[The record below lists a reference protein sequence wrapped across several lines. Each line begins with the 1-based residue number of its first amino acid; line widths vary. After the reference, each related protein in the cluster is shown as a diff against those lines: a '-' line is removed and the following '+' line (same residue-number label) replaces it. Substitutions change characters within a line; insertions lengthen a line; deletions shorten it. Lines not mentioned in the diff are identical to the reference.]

1 MLKPKIGNHRKT
13 SRPVLIAVGVA
24 LTLAGAGIG
33 YAASQAEKGSGG
45 SNLQQEIVAR
55 VGDRTI
61 TLAEFN
67 RMVPRDPKNP
77 AARVPPAKKKAFLE
91 QLVNQLLFL
100 EQAKALKL
108 AERPEVAA
116 RIEDAVANVLMN
128 EYVRLEIGQVP
139 KPSEAQIKAYW
150 KDNPEQFKVPTQVRA
165 RHILIATDKR
175 DDAQAR
181 ARAGEIGA
189 RLKAKESF
197 ETLAAELSDDSATK
211 TRGGDLGLFAP
222 GKMAPE
228 FEKAAFAL
236 KAGET
241 SAPVKTAF
249 GYHLIKVE
257 ERREGFTRTY
267 DSVREMIS
275 NKLQQDAQV
284 ERLEARVR
292 ELKAKTKTEVNIGI
306 FDVED

>member
-1 MLKPKIGNHRKT
+1 MLKQNTGNHKT
-13 SRPVLIAVGVA
+13 RRLMPAAVGIA

-33 YAASQAEKGSGG
+33 YAASQAEKSSAA

-55 VGDRTI
+55 VGDRAI

-77 AARVPPAKKKAFLE
+77 AARVAPAKKKAFLE

-100 EQAKALKL
+100 EQAKVLKL

-116 RIEDAVANVLMN
+116 RIEDAAADVLVN

-139 KPSEAQIKAYW
+139 RASEAQIKAYW
-150 KDNPEQFKVPTQVRA
+150 KANPEQFKVPTQVRA
-165 RHILIATDKR
+165 RHILIAGDKL
-175 DDAQAR
+175 DDAKAR
-181 ARAGEIGA
+181 ARADEIGA

-197 ETLAAELSDDSATK
+197 EALAAELSDDAATK
-211 TRGGDLGLFAP
+211 TRGGDLGFFAA

-241 SAPVKTAF
+241 SAPVKTTF

-257 ERREGFTRTY
+257 ERREGFVRSY
-267 DSVREMIS
+267 DAVREMIA

-292 ELKAKTKTEVNIGI
+292 ELRAKTKTEVNIGI

>member
-1 MLKPKIGNHRKT
+1 MLKQNTGNRNT
-13 SRPVLIAVGVA
+13 RRLMPAAVGIA
-24 LTLAGAGIG
+24 LMLAGAGIG
-33 YAASQAEKGSGG
+33 YAASQAEKS
-45 SNLQQEIVAR
+45 STASSLQQEIVAR
-55 VGDRTI
+55 VGDRAI

-116 RIEDAVANVLMN
+116 RVEDAVSNVLMN

-139 KPSEAQIKAYW
+139 KPGEAQIKAYW
-150 KDNPEQFKVPTQVRA
+150 KNNPEQFTVPTQVRA

-181 ARAGEIGA
+181 ARADEIGA
-189 RLKAKESF
+189 RLKAKENF
-197 ETLAAELSDDSATK
+197 ETLAAELSDDAATK
-211 TRGGDLGLFAP
+211 SRGGDLGMFAP

-257 ERREGFTRTY
+257 ERREGFVRSY
-267 DSVREMIS
+267 DAVREMIA

>member
-1 MLKPKIGNHRKT
+1 MLKQNTGNHKT
-13 SRPVLIAVGVA
+13 RRLMPAAVGIA

-33 YAASQAEKGSGG
+33 YAAPPAEKSSGA
-45 SNLQQEIVAR
+45 NLQQEIVAR

-61 TLAEFN
+61 TLGEFN

-77 AARVPPAKKKAFLE
+77 AARVAPAKKKAFLE

-116 RIEDAVANVLMN
+116 RIEDAVADVLVN
-128 EYVRLEIGQVP
+128 EYVNLEIGQVP
-139 KPSEAQIKAYW
+139 KASEAQIKAYW
-150 KDNPEQFKVPTQVRA
+150 KANPEQFKVPTQVRA
-165 RHILIATDKR
+165 RHILVAVSDKVGE
-175 DDAQAR
+175 AQAR
-181 ARAGEIGA
+181 ARADEILA

-197 ETLAAELSDDSATK
+197 DALAAELSDDAASKA
-211 TRGGDLGLFAP
+211 RGGDLGFFTT

-236 KAGET
+236 KPGEL
-241 SAPVKTAF
+241 SAPVKTSF

-257 ERREGFTRTY
+257 ERREGFVRTF
-267 DSVREMIS
+267 DSVREMIA
-275 NKLQQDAQV
+275 NKLLQDAQ
-284 ERLEARVR
+284 RDRMEARVR

>member
-55 VGDRTI
+55 VGDRAI

>member
-1 MLKPKIGNHRKT
+1 MLKQNSGNHKT
-13 SRPVLIAVGVA
+13 RRLMPAVLGIA
-24 LTLAGAGIG
+24 LTLAGVGIG
-33 YAASQAEKGSGG
+33 YGASQAGKDSGA
-45 SNLQQEIVAR
+45 NLQQEIVAR

-67 RMVPRDPKNP
+67 RIVPRDPKNP
-77 AARVPPAKKKAFLE
+77 AARVAPAKKKAFLE

-116 RIEDAVANVLMN
+116 RIEDATASVLVN

-139 KPSEAQIKAYW
+139 KASEAQLKSYW
-150 KDNPEQFKVPTQVRA
+150 KSNPEQFTVPTQVRA
-165 RHILIATDKR
+165 RHILVAVSDKTS
-175 DDAQAR
+175 DLLAR
-181 ARAGEIGA
+181 ARADEISA

-197 ETLAAELSDDSATK
+197 ETLAAELSDDAATK
-211 TRGGDLGLFAP
+211 PRGGDLGFFVP

-228 FEKAAFAL
+228 FEKVAFGL
-236 KAGET
+236 KPGET
-241 SAPVKTAF
+241 SEPVKTSF

-257 ERREGFTRTY
+257 ERREGFVRSF
-267 DSVREMIS
+267 DSVREMIG
-275 NKLQQDAQV
+275 NKLLQDAQRD
-284 ERLEARVR
+284 RLEKRVQ
-292 ELKAKTKTEVNIGI
+292 ELKGKIKTEVNIGI